1 MSVGDWSASR
11 AILGAASSTR
21 GEHMLLQEPLAQTIS
36 LSMAPTAG
44 TYGLGACLMPVARGA
59 GVRQYGTTA

>member
-1 MSVGDWSASR
+1 MSVGDESASR

-21 GEHMLLQEPLAQTIS
+21 GEHMLLQEPLAQT

>member
-1 MSVGDWSASR
+1 
-11 AILGAASSTR
+11 
-21 GEHMLLQEPLAQTIS
+21 MLLQEPLAQT